1 MQFDF
6 AEVSFRVRY
15 GGPQIMSLRKYR
27 VNLFRRTPL
36 KAKRKVIIQVLRA
49 GGLHFFPIP
58 VLPFH
63 DHTMLR

>member
-1 MQFDF
+1 
-6 AEVSFRVRY
+6 
-15 GGPQIMSLRKYR
+15 MSLRKYR